1 MTTILQIDIRPSIFL
16 RKCVHER
23 CLEKNFTVSGVFSF
37 PHSDSIGDVMLPTNT
52 IGPIDT
58 MDAIFLANFES
69 SEAMA
74 NGSMPP

>member
-1 MTTILQIDIRPSIFL
+1 MHHAEHLGWY
-16 RKCVHER
+16 
-23 CLEKNFTVSGVFSF
+23 TVSGVLPF
-37 PHSDSIGDVMLPTNT
+37 PHDDSIGDVMLPKNT

-58 MDAIFLANFES
+58 IDAIFSAKFDS